1 MFLDLLASLFHF
13 IYLWWLF
20 ILSNLWQLYFL
31 LGYVLKL
38 IYTPKKEQRH
48 SGRWGS
54 LSWLFPICSQLHHQ
68 GSFSPSKGHFSKSTM
83 AEGQEKRASQIKDS
97 AKDSTCKCV
106 YGSVVSTGVNAGV
119 QVSVGSLVRSQAE
132 QAGNG
137 LGWRGGEDG
146 WLRASSVRERAS
158 ERGCLWD
165 MGTLDISL
173 CVFVCARWSASAT
186 AIGLW

>member
-1 MFLDLLASLFHF
+1 MFLDLLASLFHL

-48 SGRWGS
+48 SGRRGS

-137 LGWRGGEDG
+137 WDGGVVRMGDWG
-146 WLRASSVRERAS
+146 PALCVREHLREAVY
-158 ERGCLWD
+158 
-165 MGTLDISL
+165 GTWEPWTFL
-173 CVFVCARWSASAT
+173 CVCLCVYD
-186 AIGLW
+186 GLHQQLQ